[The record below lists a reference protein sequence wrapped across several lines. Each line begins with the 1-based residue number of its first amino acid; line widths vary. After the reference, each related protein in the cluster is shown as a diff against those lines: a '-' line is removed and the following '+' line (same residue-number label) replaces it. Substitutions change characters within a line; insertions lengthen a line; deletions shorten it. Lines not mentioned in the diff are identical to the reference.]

1 MPSSTALVL
10 RRVWWHALICVCA
23 ADSLAQMEARQ
34 RIKTRERH
42 DFLCPCRGGQDR
54 APSPTGC
61 ARSVLRTAIPAGPA
75 SSPLRSPSRC
85 YMPVPRRGTEGR
97 TSVMTSSAPAGA
109 GKIVRP
115 LPRVALARSCG
126 RQSLRGLLRRRSEVP
141 PVATCLCPVG
151 APKDARPQSLARHG
165 ADLETGLPARK
176 PCSCLYLGF

>member
-1 MPSSTALVL
+1 MRLCSMPSSTALVL

-75 SSPLRSPSRC
+75 SSPQRSSSRC
-85 YMPVPRRGTEGR
+85 YMPVPRWGTEGR
-97 TSVMTSSAPAGA
+97 TPAESGPSRGRPGDRPPGQEAVFLSVSWVLIEGVAG
-109 GKIVRP
+109 GVPLRQQSIVFM
-115 LPRVALARSCG
+115 
-126 RQSLRGLLRRRSEVP
+126 RRRLQGE
-141 PVATCLCPVG
+141 G
-151 APKDARPQSLARHG
+151 RH
-165 ADLETGLPARK
+165 DPFTLRLH
-176 PCSCLYLGF
+176 